1 MLRKALNIIGT
12 MILLLL
18 IAAVLPLTLPKLFGY
33 RLYHIPM

>member
-18 IAAVLPLTLPKLFGY
+18 IAAVLPLTLPKLF
-33 RLYHIPM
+33 